1 MSDNENGNEELYF
14 HEDPPLKKG
23 RGKRKATATEEES
36 VASPVV
42 SRPKVA
48 RKRLE
53 GQNRVIKKNA
63 KAIQLD
69 EELNKDINPFQSPSS
84 ERPSQVQK
92 LPKIHRKTATKKG
105 ADKIAVL

>member
-23 RGKRKATATEEES
+23 RGKRKAAATEEES
-36 VASPVV
+36 VAPPV

-53 GQNRVIKKNA
+53 GQNRVINKNA
-63 KAIQLD
+63 KAKQLD
-69 EELNKDINPFQSPSS
+69 EELNKDINPF
-84 ERPSQVQK
+84 
-92 LPKIHRKTATKKG
+92 
-105 ADKIAVL
+105 

>member
-1 MSDNENGNEELYF
+1 MNNNENRNEELYF

-23 RGKRKATATEEES
+23 RGKRKAATEGS
-36 VASPVV
+36 VAPPV

-63 KAIQLD
+63 KANQLD
-69 EELNKDINPFQSPSS
+69 EELDKDINPFQSPRS
-84 ERPSQVQK
+84 ERPSV
-92 LPKIHRKTATKKG
+92 
-105 ADKIAVL
+105 D